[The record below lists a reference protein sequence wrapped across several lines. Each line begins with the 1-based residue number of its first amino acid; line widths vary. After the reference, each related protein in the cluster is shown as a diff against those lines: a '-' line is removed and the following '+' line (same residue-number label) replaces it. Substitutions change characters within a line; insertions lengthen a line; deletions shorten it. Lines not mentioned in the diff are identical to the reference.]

1 MNLTNLIILI
11 VELLVL
17 EGLILALVFSRG
29 NKNRKF
35 HMQFGTEYDHTV
47 ETIKGEKKAQTDL
60 EERQQR
66 MKNFIFCPLSVAK
79 SKKVLL
85 SKGCENLLRH
95 LL

>member
-1 MNLTNLIILI
+1 MNLTNLIIL
-11 VELLVL
+11 VVVLLVL

-29 NKNRKF
+29 SQNRKF
-35 HMQFGTEYDHTV
+35 YVQFGTEYDHTV
-47 ETIKGEKKAQTDL
+47 EIIKDERKAQTEL

-66 MKNFIFCPLSVAK
+66 MKNFIFYPLSVVK

-95 LL
+95 PL